1 MGKGTKSISHREAKQ
16 IVDGLQKVFPG
27 ARFLLLTFDDESGQ
41 VCCAGHG
48 NPSELKAIFQSL
60 ADSITE
66 TQTKYD

>member
-41 VCCAGHG
+41 VCCAGYG
-48 NPSELKAIFQSL
+48 NEFDLKSIFQSL
-60 ADSITE
+60 ADSLPE
-66 TQTKYD
+66 NSEKYD